1 MVIVGDV
8 IGDNEEAI
16 DRQVEKIKQI
26 SLEGN
31 GETFIA
37 KTPGSAPPILQE
49 RSKTSAISKH
59 TNAFKL
65 NEDVVIPLDKIGEYT
80 DACERF

>member
-1 MVIVGDV
+1 MLAGLEHLDDRYLHAINYAPKSVRAEYPKMVIVGDV

-16 DRQVEKIKQI
+16 DRQVERKSKQI

-37 KTPGSAPPILQE
+37 KTPCGSAPPILA
-49 RSKTSAISKH
+49 RT
-59 TNAFKL
+59 L
-65 NEDVVIPLDKIGEYT
+65 
-80 DACERF
+80 